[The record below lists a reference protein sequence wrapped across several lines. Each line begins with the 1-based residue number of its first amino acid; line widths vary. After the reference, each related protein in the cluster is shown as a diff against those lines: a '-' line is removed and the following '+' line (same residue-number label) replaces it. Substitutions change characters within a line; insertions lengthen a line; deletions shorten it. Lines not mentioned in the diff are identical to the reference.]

1 MNQPTT
7 APTPTRDELLARNG
21 VLLVV
26 DDILPPSGPVAKG
39 GTPTVKPKELGLF
52 IAIDQD
58 NTVYAFNGHVDL
70 GTGIRT
76 SLAQI
81 VAEELDL
88 QMDQV
93 TMVLGDTER
102 APNQG
107 ATIASATLQ
116 ISAIPLRNAAAE
128 ARRYLLEQAA
138 QRWAVSAD
146 SLVVESGVIKAADG
160 RSARFGDLL
169 IDRHVELRIS
179 GNAPLKRQEDYKLV
193 GQGAARVDIPGKATG
208 ELTYVHD
215 MRLPDMLHGRVVR
228 PPYAGHD
235 TGDFVGNSLLEVDES
250 SIAHIPGI
258 VRVVVIRDFVGVV
271 AMREEQAAK
280 AARELKV
287 RWKAWQHKLP
297 DMSDVEQAIR
307 DNPSIQRVVLDK
319 GNVEQALADA
329 SERMT
334 RTYLWPY
341 QIHGSIGPSC
351 GLADYREDGIR
362 VWSGTQNPHMLR
374 ADLAWLL
381 EYPEERIE
389 IIRMEAAGC
398 YGRNCADDVC
408 ADAVLLSR
416 AVGLPV
422 RVQLTREQEHVWEPK
437 GTAQLMEVDGGLTA
451 EGGIAGYDFTTS
463 YPSNNSPT
471 LALLLTGRVDP
482 VAAMFEMGDR
492 TSIPPYEIEHMR
504 VTINDMAPIVR
515 ASWMRGVSALP
526 NTFAHES
533 YIDEL
538 AFAAGVD
545 PVEYRLRYLNDD
557 RASELVKATAA
568 RADWTPRTQPMQT
581 PEDDGVLRGR
591 GFAYAR
597 YIHSKFPG
605 FGAAWAAWV
614 ADVAVDK
621 NTGDVSV
628 TRVVIGHDAGMM
640 VNPAG
645 VQHQIHG
652 NVIQSTSR
660 VLKERVTFE
669 ESTVSSQEW
678 GGYPI
683 LTFPEVPKVDVVM
696 MPRQTEPPM
705 GAGESAS
712 VPSAAAIANAVYD
725 ATGIRFRELPIT
737 AERILAAMKSA
748 GDEASVQPPESPKA
762 KRSKWLF
769 GSLFAAFG
777 AVLGVAATALPWRA
791 EIAPIAPPA
800 AGTWS
805 AATLERGRLLASA
818 GDCAVCHTSAG
829 GVTNA
834 GGLAMQTPF
843 GTLYSSNI
851 TPDPET
857 GIGNWS
863 YPAFER
869 AMRDGISRDG
879 KHLYPAF
886 PYTAFRNIDDADM
899 QALYAYLMSQTPVK
913 QVQPANALQFPFNM
927 RPLMAGWN
935 ALFLRKGE
943 VQAQPQ
949 QSAQWNRGQYLVNG
963 LGHCAACHSPRNLMG
978 AEKGGASFLAGGMVD
993 GWEAPAL
1000 NSLSKAPTPWT
1011 EDQLF
1016 NYLSTGYSDA
1026 HGVAAGPMGPVVS
1039 ELAKLP
1045 RTDVR
1050 AMAVYLAS
1058 LNGSAEAASTMPA
1071 PTAAAP
1077 TMPAPTV
1084 TAQKVTVA
1092 TVSPQSLSNG
1102 QRVFEGSCQG
1112 CHADGLGPKLFGVSP
1127 SLATNTNVH
1136 SALPDNLIKVI
1147 QQGIAKP
1154 ATADLGYMPGFKD
1167 SLSNTQISDLA
1178 AYLRTRFAPNEP
1190 QWTGLQDKVA
1200 YLKANPGIH

>member
-1 MNQPTT
+1 MTQ
-7 APTPTRDELLARNG
+7 ATPTRDQLLAKTG
-21 VLLVV
+21 VLLIV
-26 DDILPPSGPVAKG
+26 DQIQPPSGPVAKG
-39 GTPTVKPKELGLF
+39 GTPVVKPKELGLF
-52 IAIDQD
+52 IAVNDD
-58 NTVYAFNGHVDL
+58 GKVYAFNGHVDL

-88 QMDQV
+88 NMEQV
-93 TMVLGDTER
+93 CMVLGSTDS

-107 ATIASATLQ
+107 ATIASATIQ

-128 ARRYLLEQAA
+128 ARRFLLARAA
-138 QRWAVSAD
+138 QRFQVTVE
-146 SLVVESGVIKAADG
+146 SLHIDSGVIKGEDG
-160 RSARFGDLL
+160 RQLSFA
-169 IDRHVELRIS
+169 ELVGGEHDQLTIS
-179 GNAPLKRQEDYKLV
+179 GDAPLKRLEDYRLV
-193 GQGAARVDIPGKATG
+193 GKGAARVDIPGKATG

-215 MRLPDMLHGRVVR
+215 MRLPDMLHGRVIR
-228 PPYAGHD
+228 PPYAGLD
-235 TGDFVGNSLLEVDES
+235 SGDFVGNSLLEVDES

-280 AARELKV
+280 AAQALKV
-287 RWKAWQHKLP
+287 TWKAWNHKLP
-297 DMSDVEQAIR
+297 DMSDIEQAIR
-307 DNPSIQRVVLDK
+307 DNPSVQRVVLDQ
-319 GNVEQALADA
+319 GNVDEALGNA
-329 SERMT
+329 SQRMS

-351 GLADYREDGIR
+351 GLADYHDEGVR
-362 VWSGTQNPHMLR
+362 VWSGTQNPHLLR

-381 EYPEERIE
+381 EYPEEQIE

-422 RVQLTREQEHVWEPK
+422 RVQLTREQEHAWEPK
-437 GTAQLMEVDGGLTA
+437 GTAQLMEIDGGINTD
-451 EGGIAGYDFTTS
+451 GSVAGYDFQTS
-463 YPSNNSPT
+463 YPSNGAPT
-471 LALLLTGRVDP
+471 LALLLTGRVEP

-492 TSIPPYEIEHMR
+492 TSIPPYDFEHMR

-545 PVEYRLRYLNDD
+545 PIEYRLRYLHDE

-568 RADWTPRTQPMQT
+568 RAEWTPRTQPMQI
-581 PEDDGVLRGR
+581 PEEHNILRGR

-621 NTGDVSV
+621 LSGEVSV

-669 ESTVSSQEW
+669 ESTVSSKEW

-683 LTFPEVPKVDVVM
+683 LTFPQVPEIDVLM
-696 MPRQTEPPM
+696 MPRQNEPPM
-705 GAGESAS
+705 GAGESAA
-712 VPSAAAIANAVYD
+712 VPSAAAIANAIYD

-737 AERILAAMKSA
+737 AERVLAALKGSADSANSAPPNSLKS
-748 GDEASVQPPESPKA
+748 

-777 AVLGVAATALPWRA
+777 AVLGIAATALPWRA

-805 AATLERGRLLASA
+805 AATLERGRLLAAA
-818 GDCAVCHTSAG
+818 GDCAVCHTAPG

-834 GGLAMQTPF
+834 GGLAMDTPF

-851 TPDPET
+851 TPDPKT

-886 PYTAFRNIDDADM
+886 PYTAFRNVNDADM
-899 QALYAYLMSQTPVK
+899 QALYAYLMAQAPVS
-913 QVQPANALQFPFNM
+913 QPAKPNAMQFPFNL
-927 RPLMAGWN
+927 RPMMAGWN

-943 VQAQPQ
+943 IKVQPER
-949 QSAQWNRGQYLVNG
+949 SEQWNRGAYLVNG

-978 AEKGGASFLAGGMVD
+978 AEKGGAAFLAGGTVD
-993 GWEAPAL
+993 GWDAPAL
-1000 NSLSKAPTPWT
+1000 NGLSKSPTPWT
-1011 EDQLF
+1011 EDQLY
-1016 NYLSTGYSDA
+1016 NYLSSGYSDA

-1039 ELAKLP
+1039 ELSKLP
-1045 RTDVR
+1045 KADVR

-1058 LNGSAEAASTMPA
+1058 LDSSAQ
-1071 PTAAAP
+1071 AAP
-1077 TMPAPTV
+1077 VSTV
-1084 TAQKVTVA
+1084 EEVAQPS
-1092 TVSPQSLSNG
+1092 VSAVSLNNG
-1102 QRVFEGSCQG
+1102 RRVFEGSCQG

-1127 SLATNTNVH
+1127 SLASNTNVH
-1136 SALPDNLIKVI
+1136 AALPDNLLKVI
-1147 QQGIAKP
+1147 LQGIATP
-1154 ATADLGYMPGFKD
+1154 ATPDLGYMPGFKD
-1167 SLSNTQISDLA
+1167 SLSNTQVAELA
-1178 AYLRTRFAPNEP
+1178 GYLRSRFASAEP
-1190 QWTGLQDKVA
+1190 AWQGLEQKVA
-1200 YLKANPGIH
+1200 HVRANPGSH

>member
-1 MNQPTT
+1 MTHAT
-7 APTPTRDELLARNG
+7 LTRAQLLTKSG
-21 VLLVV
+21 VLLIV
-26 DDILPPSGPVAKG
+26 DQIQPPSGPVAKG
-39 GTPTVKPKELGLF
+39 GVPVIKPQELALF
-52 IAIDQD
+52 IAVNDD
-58 NTVYAFNGHVDL
+58 GKVYGFNGHVDL

-88 QMDQV
+88 ALDQV
-93 TMVLGDTER
+93 CMVLGDTDS

-107 ATIASATLQ
+107 ATIASATIQ

-128 ARRYLLEQAA
+128 ARRFLLARAA
-138 QRWAVSAD
+138 RRLAVAAD
-146 SLVVESGVIKAADG
+146 TLRINSGVVSSEDG
-160 RSARFGDLL
+160 RQLTFAKL
-169 IDRHVELRIS
+169 VEGERDQLTIS
-179 GNAPLKRQEDYKLV
+179 GDAPLKRLEDYRLV
-193 GQGAARVDIPGKATG
+193 GKGAARVDIPGKATG

-215 MRLPDMLHGRVVR
+215 MRLPNMLHGRVIR
-228 PPYAGHD
+228 PPYAGLD
-235 TGDFVGNSLLEVDES
+235 SGDFVGNSLLEVDES

-280 AARELKV
+280 AAQALKV
-287 RWKAWQHKLP
+287 TWKAWNHKLP
-297 DMSDVEQAIR
+297 NMDDIAQAIR
-307 DNPSIQRVVLDK
+307 DNPRVQRVVLDK
-319 GNVEQALADA
+319 GNVDQALEQA

-341 QIHGSIGPSC
+341 QMHGSIGPSC
-351 GLADYREDGIR
+351 ALADYHDDGIR
-362 VWSGTQNPHMLR
+362 VWSGTQNPHLLR

-437 GTAQLMEVDGGLTA
+437 GTAQLMEVDGGINA
-451 EGGIAGYDFTTS
+451 DGGVAGYDFQTS
-463 YPSNNSPT
+463 YPSNGAPT
-471 LALLLTGRVDP
+471 LALLLTGRVEP

-492 TSIPPYEIEHMR
+492 TSIPPYDFEHMR
-504 VTINDMAPIVR
+504 VSVNDMAPIVR

-545 PVEYRLRYLNDD
+545 PVEYRLRYLNDE
-557 RASELVKATAA
+557 RASDLVKATAA
-568 RADWTPRTQPMQT
+568 RAEWTPRTQPMQI
-581 PEDDGVLRGR
+581 PEQDNILRGR

-621 NTGDVSV
+621 RSGEVSV

-640 VNPAG
+640 INPAG

-669 ESTVSSQEW
+669 ESAVASKEW

-683 LTFPEVPKVDVVM
+683 LTFPQVPEIDVLM
-696 MPRQTEPPM
+696 MPRQNEAPM
-705 GAGESAS
+705 GAGESAA
-712 VPSAAAIANAVYD
+712 VPSAAAIANAIYD

-737 AERILAAMKSA
+737 AERVLAALKGSA
-748 GDEASVQPPESPKA
+748 DEANANPPDSPKA

-777 AVLGVAATALPWRA
+777 AILGVAVTALPWRA
-791 EIAPIAPPA
+791 EIAPITPPS

-805 AATLERGRLLASA
+805 SATLERGRLLAA
-818 GDCAVCHTSAG
+818 VGDCAVCHTAPG
-829 GVTNA
+829 GATNA

-851 TPDPET
+851 TPDPKT
-857 GIGNWS
+857 GIGSWS
-863 YPAFER
+863 YSAFER

-879 KHLYPAF
+879 KNLYPAF
-886 PYTAFRNIDDADM
+886 PYTAFRNINDADM
-899 QALYAYLMSQTPVK
+899 QALYAYLMSQAPVS
-913 QVQPANALQFPFNM
+913 QPAEVNDMQFPFNM

-943 VQAQPQ
+943 VQVQPQ
-949 QSAQWNRGQYLVNG
+949 RSEQWNRGAYLVNG

-978 AEKGGASFLAGGMVD
+978 AEKGGKNFLAGGMVD

-1000 NSLSKAPTPWT
+1000 NGLSKSPTPWT

-1016 NYLSTGYSDA
+1016 TYLSSGYSDA

-1045 RTDVR
+1045 KADIR

-1058 LNGSAEAASTMPA
+1058 LDGTVQAQTRSSTE
-1071 PTAAAP
+1071 
-1077 TMPAPTV
+1077 
-1084 TAQKVTVA
+1084 TVA
-1092 TVSPQSLSNG
+1092 QPSVTEVSLNNG
-1102 QRVFEGSCQG
+1102 RRVFEGSCQG

-1127 SLATNTNVH
+1127 SLATNTSLH
-1136 SALPDNLIKVI
+1136 STLPDNLLKVI
-1147 QQGIAKP
+1147 LQGISNP
-1154 ATADLGYMPGFKD
+1154 ATPDLGYMPGFKD
-1167 SLSNTQISDLA
+1167 SLSNRQIAELT
-1178 AYLRTRFAPNEP
+1178 AYLRNRFASAEP
-1190 QWTGLQDKVA
+1190 AWQGLEQKVA
-1200 YLKANPGIH
+1200 HLRANPGTH

>member
-1 MNQPTT
+1 MTHAT
-7 APTPTRDELLARNG
+7 LTRAQLLTKSG
-21 VLLVV
+21 VLLIV
-26 DDILPPSGPVAKG
+26 DQIQPPSGPVAKG
-39 GTPTVKPKELGLF
+39 GVPVIKPQELALF
-52 IAIDQD
+52 IAVNDD
-58 NTVYAFNGHVDL
+58 GKVYGFNGHVDL

-88 QMDQV
+88 ALDQV
-93 TMVLGDTER
+93 CMVLGDTDS

-107 ATIASATLQ
+107 ATIASATIQ

-128 ARRYLLEQAA
+128 ARRFLLARAA
-138 QRWAVSAD
+138 RRLAVAAD
-146 SLVVESGVIKAADG
+146 TLRINSGVVSSEDG
-160 RSARFGDLL
+160 RQLTFAKL
-169 IDRHVELRIS
+169 VEGERDQLTIS
-179 GNAPLKRQEDYKLV
+179 GDAPLKRLEDYRLV
-193 GQGAARVDIPGKATG
+193 GKGAARVDIPGKATG

-215 MRLPDMLHGRVVR
+215 MRLPNMLHGRVIR
-228 PPYAGHD
+228 PPYAGLD
-235 TGDFVGNSLLEVDES
+235 SGDFVGNSLLEVDES

-280 AARELKV
+280 AAQALKV
-287 RWKAWQHKLP
+287 TWKAWNHKLP
-297 DMSDVEQAIR
+297 NMDDIAQAIR
-307 DNPSIQRVVLDK
+307 DNPRVQRVVLDK
-319 GNVEQALADA
+319 GNVDQALEQA
-329 SERMT
+329 SERMA

-341 QIHGSIGPSC
+341 QLHASIGPSC
-351 GLADYREDGIR
+351 GLADYQESGIR
-362 VWSGTQNPHMLR
+362 VWSGTQNPHLLR

-437 GTAQLMEVDGGLTA
+437 GTAQLMEVDGGINA
-451 EGGIAGYDFTTS
+451 DGGVAGYDFQTS
-463 YPSNNSPT
+463 YPSNGAPT
-471 LALLLTGRVDP
+471 LALLLTGRVEP

-492 TSIPPYEIEHMR
+492 TSIPPYDFEHMR
-504 VTINDMAPIVR
+504 VSVNDMAPIVR

-545 PVEYRLRYLNDD
+545 PVEYRLRYLNDE
-557 RASELVKATAA
+557 RASDLVKATAA
-568 RADWTPRTQPMQT
+568 RAEWTPRTQPMQI
-581 PEDDGVLRGR
+581 PEQDNILRGR

-621 NTGDVSV
+621 RSGEVSV

-640 VNPAG
+640 INPAG

-669 ESTVSSQEW
+669 ESAVASKEW

-683 LTFPEVPKVDVVM
+683 LTFPQVPEIDVLM
-696 MPRQTEPPM
+696 MPRQNEAPM
-705 GAGESAS
+705 GAGESAA
-712 VPSAAAIANAVYD
+712 VPSAAAIANAIYD

-737 AERILAAMKSA
+737 AERVLAALKGSA
-748 GDEASVQPPESPKA
+748 DEANANPPDSPKA

-777 AVLGVAATALPWRA
+777 AILGVAATALPWRA
-791 EIAPIAPPA
+791 EIAPITPPS

-805 AATLERGRLLASA
+805 AATLERGRLLAA
-818 GDCAVCHTSAG
+818 VGDCAVCHTAPG
-829 GVTNA
+829 GATNA

-851 TPDPET
+851 TPDPKT
-857 GIGNWS
+857 GIGSWS

-879 KHLYPAF
+879 KNLYPAF
-886 PYTAFRNIDDADM
+886 PYTAFRNINDADM
-899 QALYAYLMSQTPVK
+899 QALYAYLMSQAPVS
-913 QVQPANALQFPFNM
+913 QPAEVNDMQFPFNM

-943 VQAQPQ
+943 VQVQPQ
-949 QSAQWNRGQYLVNG
+949 RSEQWNRGAYLVNG

-978 AEKGGASFLAGGMVD
+978 AEKGGKNFLAGGMVD

-1000 NSLSKAPTPWT
+1000 NGLSKSPTPWT

-1016 NYLSTGYSDA
+1016 TYLSSGYSDA

-1045 RTDVR
+1045 KADIR

-1058 LNGSAEAASTMPA
+1058 LDGTVQAQTRSSTE
-1071 PTAAAP
+1071 
-1077 TMPAPTV
+1077 
-1084 TAQKVTVA
+1084 TVA
-1092 TVSPQSLSNG
+1092 QPSVTEVSLNNG
-1102 QRVFEGSCQG
+1102 RRVFEGSCQG

-1127 SLATNTNVH
+1127 SLATNTSLH
-1136 SALPDNLIKVI
+1136 STLPDNLLKVI
-1147 QQGIAKP
+1147 LQGISNP
-1154 ATADLGYMPGFKD
+1154 ATPDLGYMPGFKD
-1167 SLSNTQISDLA
+1167 SLSNRQIAELT
-1178 AYLRTRFAPNEP
+1178 AYLRNRFASAEP
-1190 QWTGLQDKVA
+1190 AWQGLEQKVA
-1200 YLKANPGIH
+1200 HLRANPGTH

>member
-1 MNQPTT
+1 M
-7 APTPTRDELLARNG
+7 LLI
-21 VLLVV
+21 V

-39 GTPTVKPKELGLF
+39 GTPLIKPKELGLF
-52 IAIDQD
+52 IAISDD
-58 NTVYAFNGHVDL
+58 GRVYAFNGHVDL

-88 QMDQV
+88 QLEQV
-93 TMVLGDTER
+93 CMVLGDTER

-128 ARRYLLEQAA
+128 ARRFLLETAA
-138 QRWAVSAD
+138 ERWAVEPDLLKIEA
-146 SLVVESGVIKAADG
+146 GVILAPDG
-160 RSARFGDLL
+160 RTSTYAELL
-169 IDRHVELRIS
+169 SGEHVELRIS
-179 GNAPLKRQEDYKLV
+179 GTAPLKPAADYRLV
-193 GQGAARVDIPGKATG
+193 GKGAARVDIPAKATG

-215 MRLPDMLHGRVVR
+215 MRVPAMLHGRVIR
-228 PPYAGHD
+228 PPYAGLD
-235 TGDFVGNSLLEVDES
+235 CGDFVGNSLLEVDES
-250 SIAHIPGI
+250 SIAHIAGI
-258 VRVVVIRDFVGVV
+258 VAVVVIRDFVGVV
-271 AMREEQAAK
+271 ALREEQAIK
-280 AARELKV
+280 AAQALKIT
-287 RWKAWQHKLP
+287 WKAWNQGLP
-297 DMSDVEQAIR
+297 DLNNVEQAIR
-307 DNPSIQRVVLDK
+307 DNPQVQRVVLDQ
-319 GNVEQALADA
+319 GSVDEALANA
-329 SERMT
+329 AQRMP
-334 RTYLWPY
+334 RTYIWPY
-341 QIHGSIGPSC
+341 QMHGSIGPSC
-351 GLADYREDGIR
+351 GVADYQPSGSR
-362 VWSGTQNPHMLR
+362 VWSGSQNPYLLR

-381 EYPEERIE
+381 ECEEESIE
-389 IIRMEAAGC
+389 IIRMEASGC

-408 ADAVLLSR
+408 ADALLLSR
-416 AVGLPV
+416 AVGKPV
-422 RVQLTREQEHVWEPK
+422 RVQLTREQEHLWEPK
-437 GTAQLMEVDGGLTA
+437 GTAQLMDVDGGLNA
-451 EGGIAGYDFTTS
+451 DGSVAAYDFQTS
-463 YPSNNSPT
+463 YPSNGAPT
-471 LALLLTGRVDP
+471 LALLLTGRVEP

-492 TSIPPYEIEHMR
+492 TSIPPYDFENMR

-545 PVEYRLRYLNDD
+545 PVEYRLRYLHDE
-557 RASELVKATAA
+557 RAIDLVKSTAE
-568 RADWTPRTQPMQT
+568 RAAWTPRTAPMQT
-581 PEDDGVLRGR
+581 PNDDQLLRGR

-614 ADVAVDK
+614 ADVAIDRT
-621 NTGDVSV
+621 TGDVSV
-628 TRVVIGHDAGMM
+628 TRVVIGHDSGMM
-640 VNPAG
+640 INPAG

-669 ESTVSSQEW
+669 ESTVASKEW

-683 LTFPEVPKVDVVM
+683 LTFPEVPQIDVLM
-696 MPRQTEPPM
+696 MPRQDQPPM

-712 VPSAAAIANAVYD
+712 VPSAAAIANAIYD

-737 AERILAAMKSA
+737 PERVLAALNAGTCDEPPKS
-748 GDEASVQPPESPKA
+748 PT

-777 AVLGVAATALPWRA
+777 AVLGMAATAWPFHG
-791 EIAPIAPPA
+791 EIAPIVPPS

-805 AATLERGRLLASA
+805 AATLERGRLLAA
-818 GDCAVCHTSAG
+818 VGDCAVCHTAPG
-829 GVTNA
+829 GATNA
-834 GGLAMQTPF
+834 GGLAMATPF

-851 TPDPET
+851 TPDVKT

-869 AMRDGISRDG
+869 AMRDGIGRDG
-879 KHLYPAF
+879 RNLYPAF
-886 PYTAFRNIDDADM
+886 PYTAFRNINDADM
-899 QALYAYLMSQTPVK
+899 QALYAYLMSQAPVS
-913 QVQPANALQFPFNM
+913 QPAKANDMRFPFNL

-943 VQAQPQ
+943 ITVQPER
-949 QSAQWNRGQYLVNG
+949 SEQWNRGAYLVNG
-963 LGHCAACHSPRNLMG
+963 LGHCAACHSPRNVMG

-1000 NSLSKAPTPWT
+1000 NGLSKSPTPWT

-1016 NYLSTGYSDA
+1016 GYLSTGYSA
-1026 HGVAAGPMGPVVS
+1026 EHGVATGPMGPVVT

-1045 RTDVR
+1045 TADIR

-1058 LNGSAEAASTMPA
+1058 LNGAQAEAQVVEKATRPVASW
-1071 PTAAAP
+1071 
-1077 TMPAPTV
+1077 
-1084 TAQKVTVA
+1084 
-1092 TVSPQSLSNG
+1092 SLSNG
-1102 QRVFEGSCQG
+1102 QRVFEGSCKA

-1136 SALPDNLIKVI
+1136 SDLPDNLIKVI
-1147 QQGIAKP
+1147 LQGIDTP
-1154 ATADLGYMPGFKD
+1154 ATKDLGYMPAFKD
-1167 SLSNTQISDLA
+1167 SLSNTQVAELA
-1178 AYLRTRFAPNEP
+1178 AYLRSRFAGNAPGWE
-1190 QWTGLQDKVA
+1190 GLESKVA
-1200 YLKANPGIH
+1200 YLRANPGSH

>member
-1 MNQPTT
+1 LNQPTT

-93 TMVLGDTER
+93 IMVLGDTER

-138 QRWAVSAD
+138 RRWAVGAD
-146 SLVVESGVIKAADG
+146 SLVVESGVIKTADG

-169 IDRHVELRIS
+169 IDQHVELRIS

-287 RWKAWQHKLP
+287 SWKAWQHKLP

-683 LTFPEVPKVDVVM
+683 LTFPEVPKVDVMM

-913 QVQPANALQFPFNM
+913 QVQPANALRFPFSM

-1058 LNGSAEAASTMPA
+1058 LNGSAEAAST
-1071 PTAAAP
+1071 
-1077 TMPAPTV
+1077 V
-1084 TAQKVTVA
+1084 TAQKVTVAASQA

-1200 YLKANPGIH
+1200 YLKANPGSH

>member
-1 MNQPTT
+1 MTMTDSIPRSI
-7 APTPTRDELLARNG
+7 PTRDQLLVKSG
-21 VLLVV
+21 VLLIV

-39 GTPTVKPKELGLF
+39 GTPLIKPKELGLF
-52 IAIDQD
+52 IAISDD
-58 NTVYAFNGHVDL
+58 GRVYAFNGHVDL

-88 QMDQV
+88 NMEQV
-93 TMVLGDTER
+93 CMVLGDTER

-128 ARRYLLEQAA
+128 ARRYLLETAA
-138 QRWAVSAD
+138 ERWAVAAG
-146 SLVVESGVIKAADG
+146 SLNVEAGVIVAPDG
-160 RSARFGDLL
+160 RTATFAELVSGE
-169 IDRHVELRIS
+169 HVELRIS
-179 GNAPLKRQEDYKLV
+179 GTAPLKPAADYRLV
-193 GQGAARVDIPGKATG
+193 GKGAARVDIPGKATG
-208 ELTYVHD
+208 ELTYIHD
-215 MRLPDMLHGRVVR
+215 MRVPDMLHGRVIR
-228 PPYAGHD
+228 PPYAGLD
-235 TGDFVGNSLLEVDES
+235 CGDFVGNSLLDVDES
-250 SIAHIPGI
+250 SIAHIAGI
-258 VRVVVIRDFVGVV
+258 VAVVVIRDFVGVV
-271 AMREEQAAK
+271 ALREEQAIK
-280 AARELKV
+280 AAQALKIT
-287 RWKAWQHKLP
+287 WKAWNQGLP
-297 DMSDVEQAIR
+297 DLNNVEQAIR
-307 DNPSIQRVVLDK
+307 DNPRVQRVVLDQ
-319 GNVEQALADA
+319 GNVDEALTNAA
-329 SERMT
+329 QRMP

-341 QIHGSIGPSC
+341 QMHGSIGPSC
-351 GLADYREDGIR
+351 GVADYQPSGSR
-362 VWSGTQNPHMLR
+362 VWSGSQNPHLLR

-381 EYPEERIE
+381 ECEEEAIE
-389 IIRMEAAGC
+389 IIRMEASGC

-408 ADAVLLSR
+408 ADALLLSR
-416 AVGLPV
+416 AVGKPV
-422 RVQLTREQEHVWEPK
+422 RVQLTREQEHLWEPK
-437 GTAQLMEVDGGLTA
+437 GTAQLMDVDGGLNA
-451 EGGIAGYDFTTS
+451 DGSVAAYDFQTS
-463 YPSNNSPT
+463 YPSNGAPT
-471 LALLLTGRVDP
+471 LALLLTGRVEP

-492 TSIPPYEIEHMR
+492 TSIPPYAFENMR

-545 PVEYRLRYLNDD
+545 PVEYRLRYLHDE
-557 RASELVKATAA
+557 RAIDLVKSTAE
-568 RADWTPRTQPMQT
+568 RAAWTPRTAPMQT
-581 PEDDGVLRGR
+581 PNDDQLLRGR

-614 ADVAVDK
+614 ADVAIDRQ
-621 NTGDVSV
+621 TGDVSV
-628 TRVVIGHDAGMM
+628 TRVVIGHDSGMM
-640 VNPAG
+640 INPAG

-669 ESTVSSQEW
+669 ESTVASKEW

-683 LTFPEVPKVDVVM
+683 LTFPEVPQIDVLM
-696 MPRQTEPPM
+696 MPRQDQPPM

-712 VPSAAAIANAVYD
+712 VPSAAAIANAIYD

-737 AERILAAMKSA
+737 PERVLAALNAGTCDEPPKS
-748 GDEASVQPPESPKA
+748 PT

-769 GSLFAAFG
+769 GSLFAALG
-777 AVLGVAATALPWRA
+777 AVLGMAATAWPFHG
-791 EIAPIAPPA
+791 EIAPIAPPS

-805 AATLERGRLLASA
+805 AATLERGRLLAA
-818 GDCAVCHTSAG
+818 VGDCAVCHTAPG
-829 GVTNA
+829 GATNA

-851 TPDPET
+851 TPDVKT
-857 GIGNWS
+857 GIGSWS

-869 AMRDGISRDG
+869 AMRDGIGRDG
-879 KHLYPAF
+879 RNLYPAF
-886 PYTAFRNIDDADM
+886 PYTAFRNINDADM
-899 QALYAYLMSQTPVK
+899 QALYAYLMSQAPVSETAK
-913 QVQPANALQFPFNM
+913 ANAMRFPFNL

-943 VQAQPQ
+943 ISVKPER
-949 QSAQWNRGQYLVNG
+949 SEQWNRGAYLVNG

-1000 NSLSKAPTPWT
+1000 NGLSKSPTPWT

-1016 NYLSTGYSDA
+1016 GYLSTGYSA
-1026 HGVAAGPMGPVVS
+1026 EHGVATGPMGPVVT

-1045 RTDVR
+1045 KDDIR

-1058 LNGSAEAASTMPA
+1058 LNGAQAEAQ
-1071 PTAAAP
+1071 
-1077 TMPAPTV
+1077 V
-1084 TAQKVTVA
+1084 VEQA
-1092 TVSPQSLSNG
+1092 TRPVPGLSLSNG
-1102 QRVFEGSCQG
+1102 QRVFEGSCKA

-1136 SALPDNLIKVI
+1136 SDLPDNLIKVI
-1147 QQGIAKP
+1147 LQGIDTP
-1154 ATADLGYMPGFKD
+1154 ATKDLGYMPAFKD
-1167 SLSNTQISDLA
+1167 SLSNTQVAELA
-1178 AYLRTRFAPNEP
+1178 AYLRSRFAGNAPGWE
-1190 QWTGLQDKVA
+1190 GLESKVA
-1200 YLKANPGIH
+1200 HLRANPGSH

>member
-1 MNQPTT
+1 MTDAIP
-7 APTPTRDELLARNG
+7 PSIPTRDQLLAKTG
-21 VLLVV
+21 VLLIV

-39 GTPTVKPKELGLF
+39 GTPLIKPKELGLF
-52 IAIDQD
+52 IAISDD
-58 NTVYAFNGHVDL
+58 GRVYAFNGHVDL

-88 QMDQV
+88 QMEQV
-93 TMVLGDTER
+93 CMVLGDTER

-128 ARRYLLEQAA
+128 ARRYLLETAA
-138 QRWAVSAD
+138 ERW
-146 SLVVESGVIKAADG
+146 SLDAGSLNIEAGVIRAEDG
-160 RSARFGDLL
+160 RTATYAELVHGE
-169 IDRHVELRIS
+169 HVELRIS
-179 GNAPLKRQEDYKLV
+179 GTAPLKPAEEYRLV
-193 GQGAARVDIPGKATG
+193 GKGSARVDIPGKATG

-215 MRLPDMLHGRVVR
+215 MRVPDMLHGRVIR
-228 PPYAGHD
+228 PPYAGLD
-235 TGDFVGNSLLEVDES
+235 CGDFVGNSLLKVDES
-250 SIAHIPGI
+250 SIAHIAGI
-258 VRVVVIRDFVGVV
+258 VAVVVIRDFVGIV
-271 AMREEQAAK
+271 ALREEQAIK
-280 AARELKV
+280 AAQSLKV
-287 RWKAWQHKLP
+287 TWKTWNQGLP
-297 DMSDVEQAIR
+297 DLSDVEQAIR
-307 DNPSIQRVVLDK
+307 DNPRVQRVVLDQ
-319 GNVEQALADA
+319 GNVDEALANA
-329 SERMT
+329 SQRMP

-341 QIHGSIGPSC
+341 QMHGSIGPSC
-351 GLADYREDGIR
+351 GVADYQPSGSR
-362 VWSGTQNPHMLR
+362 VWSGSQNPHLLR

-381 EYPEERIE
+381 ECEEESIE
-389 IIRMEAAGC
+389 IIRMEASGC

-408 ADAVLLSR
+408 ADALLLSR
-416 AVGLPV
+416 AVGKPV
-422 RVQLTREQEHVWEPK
+422 RVQLTREQEHLWEPK
-437 GTAQLMEVDGGLTA
+437 GTAQLMDVDGGLNA
-451 EGGIAGYDFTTS
+451 DGSVAAYDFQTS
-463 YPSNNSPT
+463 YPSNGAPT
-471 LALLLTGRVDP
+471 LALLLTGRVEP

-492 TSIPPYEIEHMR
+492 TSIPPYDFENMR

-545 PVEYRLRYLNDD
+545 PVEYRLRYLHDE
-557 RASELVKATAA
+557 RAIDLVKSTAE
-568 RADWTPRTQPMQT
+568 RAAWTPRTAPMQT
-581 PEDDGVLRGR
+581 PNEDQLLRGR

-614 ADVAVDK
+614 ADVAIDRQ
-621 NTGDVSV
+621 TGDVSV
-628 TRVVIGHDAGMM
+628 TRVVIGHDSGMM
-640 VNPAG
+640 INPAG

-669 ESTVSSQEW
+669 ESTVASKEW

-683 LTFPEVPKVDVVM
+683 LTFPEVPQIDVLM
-696 MPRQTEPPM
+696 MPRQDQPPM

-712 VPSAAAIANAVYD
+712 VPSAAAIANAIYD

-737 AERILAAMKSA
+737 PERVLAALNAGTCDEPPKS
-748 GDEASVQPPESPKA
+748 PT

-777 AVLGVAATALPWRA
+777 AVLGMAATAWPFHA
-791 EIAPIAPPA
+791 EIAPIAPPS

-805 AATLERGRLLASA
+805 AATLERGRLLAA
-818 GDCAVCHTSAG
+818 VGDCAVCHTAPGSA
-829 GVTNA
+829 TNA
-834 GGLAMQTPF
+834 GGLAMETPF

-851 TPDPET
+851 TPDVKT
-857 GIGNWS
+857 GIGSWS

-869 AMRDGISRDG
+869 AMRDGIGRDG
-879 KHLYPAF
+879 RNLYPAF
-886 PYTAFRNIDDADM
+886 PYTAFRNINDADM
-899 QALYAYLMSQTPVK
+899 QALYAYLMSQTPVS
-913 QVQPANALQFPFNM
+913 QPAKANDMRFPFNL

-943 VQAQPQ
+943 ISVQPQ
-949 QSAQWNRGQYLVNG
+949 RSEQWNRGNYLVNG

-1000 NSLSKAPTPWT
+1000 NGLSKAPTPWT

-1016 NYLSTGYSDA
+1016 GYLSSGYSA
-1026 HGVAAGPMGPVVS
+1026 EHGVATGPMGPVVT

-1045 RTDVR
+1045 KDDIR

-1058 LNGSAEAASTMPA
+1058 LNGAQAEAQVVEKATRP
-1071 PTAAAP
+1071 
-1077 TMPAPTV
+1077 V
-1084 TAQKVTVA
+1084 VTV
-1092 TVSPQSLSNG
+1092 SLSNG
-1102 QRVFEGSCQG
+1102 QRVFEGSCKA

-1136 SALPDNLIKVI
+1136 SDLPDNLIKVI
-1147 QQGIAKP
+1147 LQGIDTP
-1154 ATADLGYMPGFKD
+1154 ATKDLGYMPAFKD
-1167 SLSNTQISDLA
+1167 SLSNTQVAELA
-1178 AYLRTRFAPNEP
+1178 AYLRNRFAGNAPGWE
-1190 QWTGLQDKVA
+1190 GLESKVA
-1200 YLKANPGIH
+1200 HLRANPGSH

>member
-1 MNQPTT
+1 MTHAT
-7 APTPTRDELLARNG
+7 LTRAQLLAKSG
-21 VLLVV
+21 VLLIV
-26 DDILPPSGPVAKG
+26 DQIQPPSGPVAKG
-39 GTPTVKPKELGLF
+39 GVPVIKPQELALF
-52 IAIDQD
+52 IAVNDD
-58 NTVYAFNGHVDL
+58 GKVYGFNGHVDL

-88 QMDQV
+88 ALDQV
-93 TMVLGDTER
+93 CMVLGDTDS

-107 ATIASATLQ
+107 ATIASATIQ

-128 ARRYLLEQAA
+128 ARRFLLARAA
-138 QRWAVSAD
+138 RCFAVAAD
-146 SLVVESGVIKAADG
+146 TLRINSGVVSSEDG
-160 RSARFGDLL
+160 RQLTFAEL
-169 IDRHVELRIS
+169 VEGERDQLTIS
-179 GNAPLKRQEDYKLV
+179 GDAPLKRLEDYRLV
-193 GQGAARVDIPGKATG
+193 GKGAARVDIPGKATG

-215 MRLPDMLHGRVVR
+215 MRLPDMLHGRVIR
-228 PPYAGHD
+228 PPYAGLD
-235 TGDFVGNSLLEVDES
+235 SGDFVGNSLLEVDES

-271 AMREEQAAK
+271 ALREEQAAK
-280 AARELKV
+280 AAQALKV
-287 RWKAWQHKLP
+287 TWKAWNHKLP
-297 DMSDVEQAIR
+297 NMDDIAQAIR
-307 DNPSIQRVVLDK
+307 DNPRVQRVVLDK
-319 GNVEQALADA
+319 GNVDQALEQA
-329 SERMT
+329 SERMA

-341 QIHGSIGPSC
+341 QLHASIGPSC
-351 GLADYREDGIR
+351 GLADYQEGGIR
-362 VWSGTQNPHMLR
+362 VWSGTQNPHLLR

-437 GTAQLMEVDGGLTA
+437 GTAQLMEVDGGINA
-451 EGGIAGYDFTTS
+451 DGGVAGYDFQTS
-463 YPSNNSPT
+463 YPSNGAPT
-471 LALLLTGRVDP
+471 LALLLTGRVEP

-492 TSIPPYEIEHMR
+492 TSIPPYDFEHMR
-504 VTINDMAPIVR
+504 VSVNDMAPIVR

-538 AFAAGVD
+538 AFAVGVD
-545 PVEYRLRYLNDD
+545 PVEYRLRYLNDE
-557 RASELVKATAA
+557 RASDLVKATAA
-568 RADWTPRTQPMQT
+568 RAEWTPRTQPMQI
-581 PEDDGVLRGR
+581 PEQDNILRGR

-621 NTGDVSV
+621 RSGEVSV

-640 VNPAG
+640 INPAG

-669 ESTVSSQEW
+669 ESAVASKEW

-683 LTFPEVPKVDVVM
+683 LTFPQVPQIDVLM
-696 MPRQTEPPM
+696 MPRQNEAPM
-705 GAGESAS
+705 GAGESAA
-712 VPSAAAIANAVYD
+712 VPSAAAIANAIYD

-737 AERILAAMKSA
+737 AERVLAALKGSA
-748 GDEASVQPPESPKA
+748 DEANANPPDSPKA

-777 AVLGVAATALPWRA
+777 ALLGVAATALPWRA
-791 EIAPIAPPA
+791 EIAPITPPS

-805 AATLERGRLLASA
+805 AATLERGRLLAA
-818 GDCAVCHTSAG
+818 VGDCAVCHTAPG
-829 GVTNA
+829 GATNA

-851 TPDPET
+851 TPDPTT
-857 GIGNWS
+857 GIGSWS

-879 KHLYPAF
+879 KNLYPAF
-886 PYTAFRNIDDADM
+886 PYTAFRNINDADM
-899 QALYAYLMSQTPVK
+899 QALYAYLMSQIPVS
-913 QVQPANALQFPFNM
+913 QPAKVNDMQFPFNM

-943 VQAQPQ
+943 IQVQPQ
-949 QSAQWNRGQYLVNG
+949 RSEQWNRGAYLVNG

-978 AEKGGASFLAGGMVD
+978 AEKGGKNFLAGGMVD
-993 GWEAPAL
+993 GWETPAL
-1000 NSLSKAPTPWT
+1000 NGLSRSPTPWT

-1016 NYLSTGYSDA
+1016 TYLSSGYSDA

-1045 RTDVR
+1045 KADIR

-1058 LNGSAEAASTMPA
+1058 LDG
-1071 PTAAAP
+1071 
-1077 TMPAPTV
+1077 
-1084 TAQKVTVA
+1084 TAQAQARSSTQTVA
-1092 TVSPQSLSNG
+1092 QPSITEVSLSNG
-1102 QRVFEGSCQG
+1102 RRVFEGSCQG

-1127 SLATNTNVH
+1127 SLAPNTNLH
-1136 SALPDNLIKVI
+1136 STLPDNLLKVI
-1147 QQGIAKP
+1147 LQGISNP
-1154 ATADLGYMPGFKD
+1154 ATPDLGYMPGFKD
-1167 SLSNTQISDLA
+1167 SLSNRQIAELT
-1178 AYLRTRFAPNEP
+1178 AYLRNRFASAEP
-1190 QWTGLQDKVA
+1190 AWQGLEQKVA
-1200 YLKANPGIH
+1200 HLRANPGTH

>member
-1 MNQPTT
+1 LNQPITPPTT
-7 APTPTRDELLARNG
+7 LPTPTRDHLLAKNG
-21 VLLVV
+21 VLLIV

-88 QMDQV
+88 RMDQV
-93 TMVLGDTER
+93 TMILGDTER

-138 QRWAVSAD
+138 QRWGVSAD
-146 SLVVESGVIKAADG
+146 SLVIEHGVINARDG
-160 RSARFGDLL
+160 RTLRFGELL
-169 IDRHVELRIS
+169 VDQHVELRIS
-179 GNAPLKRQEDYKLV
+179 GNAPLKRLEDYKLV
-193 GQGAARVDIPGKATG
+193 GTVAARVDIPAKATG

-215 MRLPDMLHGRVVR
+215 MRLPDMLHGRVIR
-228 PPYAGHD
+228 PPYAGYD
-235 TGDFVGNSLLEVDES
+235 TGEFVGTSLLEVDES

-258 VRVVVIRDFVGVV
+258 VRIVVIGDFIGVV

-287 RWKAWQHKLP
+287 TWKPWQHALP
-297 DMSDVEQAIR
+297 DLSDVEQAIR
-307 DNPSIQRVVLDK
+307 DNPSVQRVVLDK
-319 GNVEQALADA
+319 GNVDDALANA

-381 EYPEERIE
+381 EYPEEKIE

-422 RVQLTREQEHVWEPK
+422 RVQLTREQEHAWEPK
-437 GTAQLMEVDGGLTA
+437 GTAQLMEVDGGLTP
-451 EGGIAGYDFTTS
+451 EGTIAGYDFTTS

-471 LALLLTGRVDP
+471 LALLLTGRVEP

-492 TSIPPYEIEHMR
+492 TSIPPYDIEHMR

-545 PVEYRLRYLNDD
+545 PVEYRLRYLHDD
-557 RASELVKATAA
+557 RASELVRATAE
-568 RADWTPRTQPMQT
+568 RANWSPRTQPMQI
-581 PEDDGVLRGR
+581 PEEDGVLRGR

-621 NTGDVSV
+621 HTGDVSV

-669 ESTVSSQEW
+669 ESTVASKEW

-683 LTFPEVPKVDVVM
+683 LTFPEVPKIDVMM
-696 MPRQTEPPM
+696 MPRQAEPPM

-737 AERILAAMKSA
+737 PERILAALKSA
-748 GDEASVQPPESPKA
+748 GDEANSNPPQSPRA

-777 AVLGVAATALPWRA
+777 AVLGMAATALPWRA
-791 EIAPIAPPA
+791 EIAPIAPPS

-818 GDCAVCHTSAG
+818 GDCAVCHTAPG
-829 GVTNA
+829 GTVNA

-843 GTLYSSNI
+843 GTLHSSNI

-899 QALYAYLMSQTPVK
+899 QALYAYLMSQPPVK
-913 QVQPANALQFPFNM
+913 QVQPANSMQFPFNM

-943 VQAQPQ
+943 VQTQPQ

-1016 NYLSTGYSDA
+1016 NYLSSGYSDA

-1045 RTDVR
+1045 KSDVR

-1058 LNGSAEAASTMPA
+1058 LNGSAEATPA
-1071 PTAAAP
+1071 VTEVAPAGESAAA
-1077 TMPAPTV
+1077 
-1084 TAQKVTVA
+1084 
-1092 TVSPQSLSNG
+1092 VSAQSLSNG

-1127 SLATNTNVH
+1127 SLASNTNVH

-1147 QQGIAKP
+1147 QQGISNP
-1154 ATADLGYMPGFKD
+1154 ATPDLGYMPGFKD
-1167 SLSNTQISDLA
+1167 SLSDTQISDLA
-1178 AYLRTRFAPNEP
+1178 AYLRSRFAPNEP
-1190 QWTGLQDKVA
+1190 QWTGLSGKVA
-1200 YLKANPGIH
+1200 YLKANPGTH

>member
-1 MNQPTT
+1 MNQPIT
-7 APTPTRDELLARNG
+7 APKTLPTPTRDHLLAKDG
-21 VLLVV
+21 VLLIV

-58 NTVYAFNGHVDL
+58 DTVYAFNGHVDL

-88 QMDQV
+88 RMDQV
-93 TMVLGDTER
+93 TMILGDTER

-138 QRWAVSAD
+138 RKWGVSAD
-146 SLVVESGVIKAADG
+146 TLIIENGVIQATDG
-160 RSARFGDLL
+160 RTTRFGELL
-169 IDRHVELRIS
+169 VDQHVELRIS
-179 GNAPLKRQEDYKLV
+179 GNAPLKPLEDYKLV
-193 GQGAARVDIPGKATG
+193 GTVAARVDIPAKATG

-215 MRLPDMLHGRVVR
+215 MRLPDMLHGRVIR
-228 PPYAGHD
+228 PPYSGYD
-235 TGDFVGNSLLEVDES
+235 TGEFVGTSLLEVDES

-258 VRVVVIRDFVGVV
+258 VRIVVIRDFVGIV

-280 AARELKV
+280 AAQVLKV
-287 RWKAWQHKLP
+287 TWKPWQHLLP
-297 DMSDVEQAIR
+297 DLSDIEQAIR
-307 DNPSIQRVVLDK
+307 DNPSVERVVLDK
-319 GNVEQALADA
+319 GNVDEALANA
-329 SERMT
+329 SERMS

-381 EYPEERIE
+381 EFPEEKIE

-422 RVQLTREQEHVWEPK
+422 RVQLTREQEHAWEPK
-437 GTAQLMEVDGGLTA
+437 GTAQLMEVDGGLNA

-471 LALLLTGRVDP
+471 LALLLTGRVEP
-482 VAAMFEMGDR
+482 VPVMFEMGDR
-492 TSIPPYEIEHMR
+492 TSIPPYDIEHMR

-545 PVEYRLRYLNDD
+545 PVEYRLRYLHDD
-557 RASELVKATAA
+557 RASELVKSTAE
-568 RADWTPRTQPMQT
+568 RANWTPRTQPMQI
-581 PEDDGVLRGR
+581 PEEDGVLRGR

-614 ADVAVDK
+614 ADVAIDK
-621 NTGDVSV
+621 HTGDVSV

-669 ESTVSSQEW
+669 ESTVASKEW

-683 LTFPEVPKVDVVM
+683 LTFPEVPKVDVMM
-696 MPRQTEPPM
+696 MPRQAEPPM

-712 VPSAAAIANAVYD
+712 VPSAAAIANAIYD

-737 AERILAAMKSA
+737 AERILAALKNTGEQANS
-748 GDEASVQPPESPKA
+748 QPPQSPKA

-777 AVLGVAATALPWRA
+777 AVLGIAATALPWRA
-791 EIAPIAPPA
+791 EIAPITPPS

-818 GDCAVCHTSAG
+818 GDCAVCHTAPG
-829 GVTNA
+829 GSVNA

-886 PYTAFRNIDDADM
+886 PYTAFRNIEDADM
-899 QALYAYLMSQTPVK
+899 QALYAYLMSQAPVK
-913 QVQPANALQFPFNM
+913 QVQPANSMQFPFNM

-978 AEKGGASFLAGGMVD
+978 AEKGGTSFLAGGMVD

-1000 NSLSKAPTPWT
+1000 NSLSKSPTPWT

-1016 NYLSTGYSDA
+1016 NYLSSGYSDA

-1045 RTDVR
+1045 KSDVR

-1058 LNGSAEAASTMPA
+1058 LNGSAQ
-1071 PTAAAP
+1071 AAP
-1077 TMPAPTV
+1077 
-1084 TAQKVTVA
+1084 VA
-1092 TVSPQSLSNG
+1092 AEPVSSPKSEPLVSAQSLSNG

-1127 SLATNTNVH
+1127 SLASNTNVH

-1147 QQGIAKP
+1147 QQGISKP
-1154 ATADLGYMPGFKD
+1154 ATADLGYMPGFGD
-1167 SLSNTQISDLA
+1167 SLSDTQISDLA
-1178 AYLRTRFAPNEP
+1178 AYLRSRFAPKEP
-1190 QWTGLQDKVA
+1190 QWTGLREKVA
-1200 YLKANPGIH
+1200 YLKANPGTH

>member
-1 MNQPTT
+1 MTLTT
-7 APTPTRDELLARNG
+7 LTRDQLLAKSG

-26 DDILPPSGPVAKG
+26 DQIQPPSGPVAKG
-39 GTPTVKPKELGLF
+39 GVPVLKPRELGLF
-52 IAIDQD
+52 IAVNDDGQ
-58 NTVYAFNGHVDL
+58 VYGFNGHVDL

-88 QMDQV
+88 ALEQV
-93 TMVLGDTER
+93 CMVLGDTDS

-107 ATIASATLQ
+107 ATIASATIQ
-116 ISAIPLRNAAAE
+116 ITAIPLRNAAAE
-128 ARRYLLEQAA
+128 ARRFLLDLAA
-138 QRWAVSAD
+138 RRLGVEPQ
-146 SLVVESGVIKAADG
+146 SLVMDSGVITSAD
-160 RSARFGDLL
+160 ARQLTFAELVAGE
-169 IDRHVELRIS
+169 RHVLGIS
-179 GNAPLKRQEDYKLV
+179 GDAPLKPVEDYRLV
-193 GQGAARVDIPGKATG
+193 GKASARVDIPAKASG

-215 MRLPDMLHGRVVR
+215 MRLPDMLHGRVIR
-228 PPYAGHD
+228 PPYAGLD
-235 TGDFVGNSLLEVDES
+235 SGEFVGTSLLHVDES

-258 VRVVVIRDFVGVV
+258 VKVVVIGDFIGVV
-271 AMREEQAAK
+271 AKREEQAVK
-280 AARELKV
+280 AAQALKV
-287 RWKAWQHKLP
+287 SWKAWTQKLP
-297 DMSDVEQAIR
+297 DMDDVAQAIR
-307 DNPSIQRVVLDK
+307 DNPRVRRVVLDK
-319 GNVEQALADA
+319 GNVQQALDQA
-329 SERMT
+329 SERMP

-351 GLADYREDGIR
+351 GLADYQEHQIR
-362 VWSGTQNPHMLR
+362 VWSGTQNPHLLR

-408 ADAVLLSR
+408 ADALLLSR

-437 GTAQLMEVDGGLTA
+437 GSAQLMEVDGGINA
-451 EGGIAGYDFTTS
+451 DGGVAGYDFQTS
-463 YPSNNSPT
+463 YPSNGAPT
-471 LALLLTGRVDP
+471 LALLLTGRVEP

-492 TSIPPYEIEHMR
+492 TSIPPYDFEHLR

-538 AFAAGVD
+538 AFAAKVD
-545 PVEYRLRYLNDD
+545 PVEYRLRYLHDE
-557 RASELVKATAA
+557 RAAELVRATAA
-568 RADWTPRTQPMQT
+568 RAGWVARTEPMQT
-581 PEDDGVLRGR
+581 PEQDNILRGR

-614 ADVAVDK
+614 ADVAVDRLS
-621 NTGDVSV
+621 GEVSV

-645 VQHQIHG
+645 VRHQIHG
-652 NVIQSTSR
+652 NVIQATSR

-669 ESTVSSQEW
+669 ESTVSSKEW
-678 GGYPI
+678 GAYPI
-683 LTFPEVPKVDVVM
+683 LTFKQVPKIDVLK
-696 MPRQTEPPM
+696 MPRQHEPPM
-705 GAGESAS
+705 GAGESAG
-712 VPSAAAIANAVYD
+712 VPSAAAIANAIYD

-737 AERILAAMKSA
+737 PERVLAALKLSQ
-748 GDEASVQPPESPKA
+748 DEAAAAVDPQPDKG
-762 KRSKWLF
+762 KRSKWW
-769 GSLFAAFG
+769 FAPLIAGIG
-777 AVLGVAATALPWRA
+777 ALAGMAATALPWRA
-791 EIAPIAPPA
+791 EIAPITPPL

-805 AATLERGRLLASA
+805 AATLERGRLLAA
-818 GDCAVCHTSAG
+818 VGDCAVCHTAPG

-843 GTLYSSNI
+843 GTLHSTNI

-857 GIGNWS
+857 GIGKWS
-863 YPAFER
+863 YTAFER
-869 AMRDGISRDG
+869 AMREGISRDG

-886 PYTAFRNIDDADM
+886 PYTSFRNIDDADM
-899 QALYAYLMSQTPVK
+899 QALYAYLMSQAPVS
-913 QVQPANALQFPFNM
+913 QPATSNAMQFPFNL

-935 ALFLRKGE
+935 AIFLRSGE
-943 VQAQPQ
+943 VKAQPQ
-949 QSAQWNRGQYLVNG
+949 RSAQWNRGSYLVNG

-978 AEKGGASFLAGGMVD
+978 AQKGGSAFLAGGMVD

-1000 NSLSKAPTPWT
+1000 NGLSKAPTPWT

-1016 NYLSTGYSDA
+1016 SYLSTGYTDA
-1026 HGVAAGPMGPVVS
+1026 HGVAAGPMGPVVT

-1045 RTDVR
+1045 DSDRR

-1058 LNGSAEAASTMPA
+1058 LSGDALAQPEPG
-1071 PTAAAP
+1071 PAAP
-1077 TMPAPTV
+1077 
-1084 TAQKVTVA
+1084 Q
-1092 TVSPQSLSNG
+1092 VSTLALSNG
-1102 QRVFEGSCQG
+1102 QRVFEGACQG

-1127 SLATNTNVH
+1127 SLASNSNLH
-1136 SALPDNLIKVI
+1136 SALPDNLLKVI
-1147 QQGIAKP
+1147 LQGIPVP

-1167 SLSNTQISDLA
+1167 SLSNRQISELT
-1178 AYLRTRFAPNEP
+1178 AYLRQRFAPSEP
-1190 QWTGLQDKVA
+1190 AWQSLEQKVA
-1200 YLKANPGIH
+1200 QIRANPGSH

>member
-1 MNQPTT
+1 MTQT
-7 APTPTRDELLARNG
+7 APTRDQLLAKNG
-21 VLLVV
+21 VLLII

-39 GTPTVKPKELGLF
+39 GTPTVRPKELGLF
-52 IAIDQD
+52 IAVDED
-58 NTVYAFNGHVDL
+58 NSVYAFNGHVDL

-81 VAEELDL
+81 VAEELEL
-88 QMDQV
+88 NMDQLK
-93 TMVLGDTER
+93 MILGDTER

-128 ARRYLLEQAA
+128 ARRFLLSEAA
-138 QRWAVSAD
+138 RRWSVA
-146 SLVVESGVIKAADG
+146 VESLTIDAGVIISEDG
-160 RSARFGDLL
+160 RKTTFGELVSGQ
-169 IDRHVELRIS
+169 HTELRIS
-179 GNAPLKRQEDYKLV
+179 GTAPLKKLEDYKLV
-193 GQGAARVDIPGKATG
+193 GQAAARVDIPGKATG

-228 PPYAGHD
+228 PPYAGFD
-235 TGDFVGNSLLEVDES
+235 TGDFVGTSLLEVDES
-250 SIAHIPGI
+250 SIDHIPGI

-287 RWKAWQHKLP
+287 SWKPWQHKLP

-319 GNVEQALADA
+319 GNVVKALEGA
-329 SERMT
+329 SERMA

-351 GLADYREDGIR
+351 GVADYQPDGIR

-381 EYPEERIE
+381 EYPEENID

-437 GTAQLMEVDGGLTA
+437 GTAQLMEVDGGINA
-451 EGGIAGYDFTTS
+451 DGGVAGYDFQTS

-471 LALLLTGRVDP
+471 LALLLTGRVEP
-482 VAAMFEMGDR
+482 VATMFEMGDR
-492 TSIPPYEIEHMR
+492 TSIPPYDFEHMR

-545 PVEYRLRYLNDD
+545 PIEYRLRYLHDE
-557 RASELVKATAA
+557 RASELVRSTAA
-568 RADWTPRTQPMQT
+568 RAEWTPRTEPMQI
-581 PEDDGVLRGR
+581 PEEDGVLRGR

-614 ADVAVDK
+614 ADVAIDK
-621 NTGDVSV
+621 HTGDVSV

-669 ESTVSSQEW
+669 ESTVSSKEW

-683 LTFPEVPKVDVVM
+683 LTFPQVPKVDVLM
-696 MPRQTEPPM
+696 MPRQSEPPM

-712 VPSAAAIANAVYD
+712 VPSAAAIANAIYD

-737 AERILAAMKSA
+737 AERVLAALKGA
-748 GDEASVQPPESPKA
+748 GDAANSNPPESPKA

-777 AVLGVAATALPWRA
+777 AVLGVAATAFPWKS
-791 EIAPIAPPA
+791 EIAPITPPG

-805 AATLERGRLLASA
+805 ASTLERGRQLAA
-818 GDCAVCHTSAG
+818 VGDCAVCHTAPG
-829 GVTNA
+829 GATNA
-834 GGLAMQTPF
+834 GGLGMQTPF

-879 KHLYPAF
+879 KNLYPAF

-899 QALYAYLMSQTPVK
+899 QALYAYLMSQGPVK
-913 QVQPANALQFPFNM
+913 QAPLANDMQFPFNL

-935 ALFLRKGE
+935 ALYLRKGE
-943 VQAQPQ
+943 VQVQPQ
-949 QSAQWNRGQYLVNG
+949 QSAQWNRGNYLVNG

-978 AEKGGASFLAGGMVD
+978 AEKGGTSFLAGGMVD

-1000 NSLSKAPTPWT
+1000 NSLSKSPTPWT

-1039 ELAKLP
+1039 ELAKFP
-1045 RTDVR
+1045 KTDVR

-1058 LNGSAEAASTMPA
+1058 LNGSVEASAASVESPYQQQIQ
-1071 PTAAAP
+1071 P
-1077 TMPAPTV
+1077 V
-1084 TAQKVTVA
+1084 AQPS
-1092 TVSPQSLSNG
+1092 VSAVSLSNG

-1136 SALPDNLIKVI
+1136 STLPDNLVKVI
-1147 QQGIAKP
+1147 LQGIATP
-1154 ATADLGYMPGFKD
+1154 ATPDLGYMPGFKD
-1167 SLSNTQISDLA
+1167 SLSNTQISELI
-1178 AYLRTRFAPNEP
+1178 AYLRSRFAPNEP
-1190 QWTGLQDKVA
+1190 QWTGVQDKVA
-1200 YLKANPGIH
+1200 YLRANPGTH

>member
-1 MNQPTT
+1 LNQPITPPTT
-7 APTPTRDELLARNG
+7 LPTPTRDHLLAKNG
-21 VLLVV
+21 ILLIV

-88 QMDQV
+88 RMDQV
-93 TMVLGDTER
+93 TMILGDTER

-138 QRWAVSAD
+138 QRWGVSAD
-146 SLVVESGVIKAADG
+146 ALVIEHGVISAQDG
-160 RSARFGDLL
+160 RSLRFGELL
-169 IDRHVELRIS
+169 VDQHVELRIS
-179 GNAPLKRQEDYKLV
+179 GNAPLKRLEDYKLV
-193 GQGAARVDIPGKATG
+193 GTVAARVDIPAKATG

-215 MRLPDMLHGRVVR
+215 MRLPDMLHGRVIR
-228 PPYAGHD
+228 PPYAGYD
-235 TGDFVGNSLLEVDES
+235 TGEFVGTSLLEVDES

-258 VRVVVIRDFVGVV
+258 VRIVVIRDFIGVV

-287 RWKAWQHKLP
+287 TWKPWQHQLP
-297 DMSDVEQAIR
+297 DMGDIEQAIR
-307 DNPSIQRVVLDK
+307 DNPSVQRVVLDK
-319 GNVEQALADA
+319 GNVDEALANA

-351 GLADYREDGIR
+351 GLADYRGDGIR

-381 EYPEERIE
+381 EYPEEKIE

-422 RVQLTREQEHVWEPK
+422 RVQLTREQEHAWEPK

-451 EGGIAGYDFTTS
+451 EGTIAGYDFTTS

-471 LALLLTGRVDP
+471 LALLLTGRVEP

-492 TSIPPYEIEHMR
+492 TSIPPYDIAHMR

-545 PVEYRLRYLNDD
+545 PVEYRLRYLHDD
-557 RASELVKATAA
+557 RASELVRATAE
-568 RADWTPRTQPMQT
+568 RANWAPRTQPMQI
-581 PEDDGVLRGR
+581 PEEDGVLRGR

-621 NTGDVSV
+621 HTGDISV

-669 ESTVSSQEW
+669 ESTVASKEW

-683 LTFPEVPKVDVVM
+683 LTFPEVPKVDVMM
-696 MPRQTEPPM
+696 MPRQAEPPM

-737 AERILAAMKSA
+737 PERILAALKNA
-748 GDEASVQPPESPKA
+748 GDEANSNPPQSPRA

-777 AVLGVAATALPWRA
+777 AVLGMAATALPWRA
-791 EIAPIAPPA
+791 EIAPIAPPS

-818 GDCAVCHTSAG
+818 GDCAVCHTAPG
-829 GVTNA
+829 GTVNA

-899 QALYAYLMSQTPVK
+899 QALYAYLMSQAPVK
-913 QVQPANALQFPFNM
+913 QVQPANSMQFPFNM

-943 VQAQPQ
+943 VQTQPQ

-1000 NSLSKAPTPWT
+1000 NRLSKAPTPWT

-1016 NYLSTGYSDA
+1016 NYLSSGYSDA

-1045 RTDVR
+1045 KSDVR

-1058 LNGSAEAASTMPA
+1058 LNGSADATPAVTEVSPAAES
-1071 PTAAAP
+1071 AAA
-1077 TMPAPTV
+1077 
-1084 TAQKVTVA
+1084 
-1092 TVSPQSLSNG
+1092 VSAQSLSNG

-1127 SLATNTNVH
+1127 SLASNTNVH

-1147 QQGIAKP
+1147 QQGISNP
-1154 ATADLGYMPGFKD
+1154 ATPDLGYMPGFKD
-1167 SLSNTQISDLA
+1167 SLSNKQISDLA
-1178 AYLRTRFAPNEP
+1178 AYLRSRFAPNEP
-1190 QWTGLQDKVA
+1190 QWTGLSEKVA
-1200 YLKANPGIH
+1200 YLKANPGTH